1 MPRIEFTSHLQRHL
15 DCPTANVSGLT
26 LRESL
31 EEVFVA
37 NPNLRGYILD
47 DQQGVRKHVMIFL
60 NGEPI
65 DDRIHLSDPVD
76 DDAVIYVMQALS
88 GG

>member
-1 MPRIEFTSHLQRHL
+1 MPRIEFTSHLRQHL
-15 DCPTANVSGLT
+15 DCPPATVSGTT

-31 EEVFVA
+31 EQVFA
-37 NPNLRGYILD
+37 ENPNLQGYILD
-47 DQQGVRKHVMIFL
+47 DQQCVRKHVMIFL
-60 NGEPI
+60 NGQPI

-76 DDAVIYVMQALS
+76 ADSEIYVMQALS

>member
-1 MPRIEFTSHLQRHL
+1 VARIEFTSHLQQQI
-15 DCPTANVSGLT
+15 DCPSREVGGQT

-31 EEVFVA
+31 EEVFA
-37 NPNLRGYILD
+37 ENPKLRSYILD

-60 NGEPI
+60 DGEPI
-65 DDRIHLSDPVD
+65 NDRIHLSDPVSNTSE
-76 DDAVIYVMQALS
+76 IYVMQALS

>member
-1 MPRIEFTSHLQRHL
+1 VARIVFTSHLQRQI
-15 DCPTANVSGLT
+15 DCPAQDVDGAT

-31 EEVFVA
+31 EEVFA
-37 NPNLRGYILD
+37 RNPKLRSYILD

-60 NGEPI
+60 DGEPI
-65 DDRIHLSDPVD
+65 DDRIHLTDPVSD
-76 DDAVIYVMQALS
+76 TSEIYVMQALS